1 MNRKV
6 GTTIA
11 LLLATSTVLAACGG
25 NNNNGANESASPSP
39 SASPAASSPA
49 SEAPASEKVEKFE
62 VSLRHIQVGEAQKF
76 RKAILDDIVD
86 KVEAEIPGLEF
97 ELDGL
102 QDSFNRFTKL
112 PAEMA
117 AGKPPKIFDL
127 FGGPGDAIKY
137 AKAGKLLDLTPIIT
151 ELGIQDKFQGLST
164 FTYEGKVYGLP
175 IGGSVEGL
183 FYNKE
188 IFAANGV
195 NPPKT
200 WDEFLAAAE
209 TLKSKGITPIA
220 SGSQAPWV
228 PLMLVNTLI
237 GRTAG
242 PDAILGLADGTK
254 KWTDADVVLAFSKY
268 EELVKKGYL
277 TKGELGLNYDQQRDE
292 FLSGKAAMLFD
303 GSWRSSLFSA
313 GALGESLIGKVD
325 FIALPSLADGKGD
338 QTGLNTNFANG
349 YGFSSDLND
358 NELKAVKSFIKEMY
372 TEEIQVRGLLEDGVL
387 PSMKVSPDSVNK
399 VENELTKAAL
409 NVLASSASSF
419 PHFDAVV
426 PGEVYKEVENQIQK
440 LAAGKVDAA
449 GMGAAIQKVA
459 DATPAQ

>member
-1 MNRKV
+1 MNRKT

-11 LLLATSTVLAACGG
+11 LLLAISTVLAACGG
-25 NNNNGANESASPSP
+25 NDNEGSNASP
-39 SASPAASSPA
+39 SASANPTETAQA
-49 SEAPASEKVEKFE
+49 SEAPATEKVERFE

-102 QDSFNRFTKL
+102 QDNFNRFTKL

-164 FTYEGKVYGLP
+164 FTHEGKVYGLP

-188 IFAANGV
+188 LFSANGV
-195 NPPKT
+195 TPPKT
-200 WDEFLAAAE
+200 WDELLAASE
-209 TLKSKGITPIA
+209 TLKSKGVTPIA
-220 SGSQAPWV
+220 MGSQAPWV

-242 PDAILGLADGTK
+242 PDAILGLADGMK
-254 KWTDADVVLAFSKY
+254 KWTDPDVVLAFSKY

-313 GALGESLIGKVD
+313 GGLGESLIGKVD
-325 FIALPSLADGKGD
+325 FIALPSLTDGKGD

-349 YGFSSDLND
+349 YGFSADLND
-358 NELKAVKSFIKEMY
+358 NELKAVKAFIKHMY

-387 PSMKVSPDSVNK
+387 PSMKVSPDSVSK

-440 LAAGKVDAA
+440 LAAGKTDAA
-449 GMGAAIQKVA
+449 GMGEAIQKVA